1 AEQLRQGG
9 RPCLA
14 QFGDCNFLSSE
25 GEIARVVGGSHDNSW
40 NVQLSRTCQ
49 DTVEVVGGSGDERAG
64 RRLTKER
71 SQCVLVNCIQFQVNT
86 NVVLLSHLKC
96 CDSQAAQTDREQ
108 PPQRCCP
115 RRIPRA

>member
-1 AEQLRQGG
+1 HTRSK
-9 RPCLA
+9 R
-14 QFGDCNFLSSE
+14 DWSSDVCSSDL

-86 NVVLLSHLKC
+86 DIAFLSHLKC
-96 CDSQAAQTDREQ
+96 CDSQAALRQIVSSRHRGVAHEEFRELSLVG
-108 PPQRCCP
+108 
-115 RRIPRA
+115 